1 MRTNQDLARTVMAAK
16 LLTDLVKDMA
26 DSDRRA
32 LVDALA
38 SGDIERFTVRGADGT
53 DLGKI
58 VHVAGKPKAKVVDRA
73 AFTAW
78 VKANRPDQIRE
89 VVDAPYEKV
98 VLKTATVEG
107 IAVDTETGAAIPGI
121 ELVDSTGY
129 ISVREND
136 AARNIAKA
144 AVVGHRLLSL
154 GVAPPETSPP
164 AQVDVDDDWGM
175 SDGDDW

>member
-1 MRTNQDLARTVMAAK
+1 MAAK

-26 DSDRRA
+26 DGDRRA

-38 SGDIERFTVRGADGT
+38 AGDVERFTVRGADGT

-73 AFTAW
+73 VFTAW
-78 VKANRPDQIRE
+78 VKENRPDQIRE
-89 VVDAPYEKV
+89 VVDVPYERAI
-98 VLKTATVEG
+98 LKTATAEG
-107 IAVDTETGAAIPGI
+107 IASDAETGEAIPGI

-129 ISVREND
+129 ISVRENE

-154 GVAPPETSPP
+154 GAAPPEKSPP
-164 AQVDVDDDWGM
+164 TQSVDVDDDWGM
-175 SDGDDW
+175 DDGDDW